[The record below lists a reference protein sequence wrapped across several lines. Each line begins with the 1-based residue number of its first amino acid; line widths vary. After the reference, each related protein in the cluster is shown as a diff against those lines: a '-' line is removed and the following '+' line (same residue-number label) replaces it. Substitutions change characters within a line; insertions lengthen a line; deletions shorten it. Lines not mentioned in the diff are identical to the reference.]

1 VIWPGRLPPV
11 IGVWLGSG
19 LPRLARR
26 QRVWSPPA
34 RSLFVVLGVLIS
46 RQGRLPGLPR
56 FAGLHLHRFVS
67 LLAVAFVAVHILA
80 AVADS
85 YVSISL
91 AAAIIPFASAYKP
104 LWLGLGAICIDLLA
118 AIIVTSLLRHRIGRR
133 ARRSVHWLA
142 YLCWPIAL
150 AHSVGSSPDLR
161 SGPLLGLAVA
171 CTLVVC
177 AAIGWRLAGAA
188 HAVPRARRVPELMAR
203 PEELIRAGHR

>member
-1 VIWPGRLPPV
+1 
-11 IGVWLGSG
+11 
-19 LPRLARR
+19 
-26 QRVWSPPA
+26 
-34 RSLFVVLGVLIS
+34 VVLGVLIS

-133 ARRSVHWLA
+133 PGAPCTGWLTCAGRSRWRIASARAR
-142 YLCWPIAL
+142 I
-150 AHSVGSSPDLR
+150 
-161 SGPLLGLAVA
+161 
-171 CTLVVC
+171 C
-177 AAIGWRLAGAA
+177 AAGRCSASPSPARWSSAPRLAGGWR
-188 HAVPRARRVPELMAR
+188 VRRTRCRGL
-203 PEELIRAGHR
+203 AGSRS